1 MPGFPARL
9 ALLSLAAVL
18 LSACAPSRPAACFQ
32 ADDLRRR
39 MAPLGDKASS
49 DLKARLA
56 SLDASCRNGLAP
68 SSSQREIACDSARAQ
83 QQRVD
88 KLGPAASPE
97 QLQLL
102 QEVKSRCQS
111 ETATDQGFFRPNYPD
126 DPASRAKRL
135 RETP

>member
-1 MPGFPARL
+1 MPSSRL
-9 ALLSLAAVL
+9 LLTASFASLLV

-32 ADDLRRR
+32 ADELRQR

-49 DLKARLA
+49 DLRARLA
-56 SLDASCRNGLAP
+56 SLDANCRNGLTP
-68 SSSQREIACDSARAQ
+68 GSSQREVACDSARAQ
-83 QQRVD
+83 QQRID
-88 KLGPAASPE
+88 KLGPATSPE

-102 QEVKSRCQS
+102 QEVKGRCQS

-135 RETP
+135 RQTP